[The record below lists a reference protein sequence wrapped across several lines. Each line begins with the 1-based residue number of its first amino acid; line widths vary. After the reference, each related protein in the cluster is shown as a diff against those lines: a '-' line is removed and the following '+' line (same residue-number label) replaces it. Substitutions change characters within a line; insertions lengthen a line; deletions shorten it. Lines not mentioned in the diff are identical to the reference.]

1 MSDRGRAFCGALA
14 LAGLILAVPASA
26 EALPSFDLRDT
37 PIAAVGWSGFTDIP
51 FILESLSALLLA
63 TVLGA
68 LIGFHPM
75 TPRTVDT
82 LEEADLP
89 KIYIL
94 YAVVGAVIGAIVLR
108 YGAGVGFVVF
118 GIGGLMRFRTNTS
131 SPRDTGRL
139 IIVTLIGLTAG
150 LGLPHF
156 AVIAAVFTYVLLF
169 FFDAHVACRIVVK
182 QIPDGRVS
190 QAADAY
196 RAALTREGCKIL
208 SEHKSFSKERVSFVF
223 RLPRR
228 LPRERLHALLC
239 ELPVEVRGEL
249 DWEVE

>member
-1 MSDRGRAFCGALA
+1 MNDRGRAFYGALGLTA
-14 LAGLILAVPASA
+14 LTLAAPASA
-26 EALPSFDLRDT
+26 QSLPSLELSD
-37 PIAAVGWSGFTDIP
+37 AHMAVIGWSGFTDIP
-51 FILESLSALLLA
+51 FILRSLSALVLA
-63 TVLGA
+63 TLLGA

-94 YAVVGAVIGAIVLR
+94 YAVVGAIIGAIVLR
-108 YGAGVGFVVF
+108 YGAAVGFVVF

-150 LGLPHF
+150 LDLPHF
-156 AVIAAVFTYVLLF
+156 AVIAAVFTYALIF
-169 FFDAHVACRIVVK
+169 FFDAHVACRIVIK
-182 QIPDGRVS
+182 QIPEGRVA

-208 SEHKSFSKERVSFVF
+208 SEHKSFSKERVTFVF

-228 LPRERLHALLC
+228 LSREHLHAQLC
-239 ELPVEVRGEL
+239 SLPPEIRGEL
-249 DWEVE
+249 DWQVE

>member
-1 MSDRGRAFCGALA
+1 MNDRGGALYVALA
-14 LAGLILAVPASA
+14 LTALLAAPASA
-26 EALPSFDLRDT
+26 QALPSLDLSD
-37 PIAAVGWSGFTDIP
+37 AHMAVIGWSGFSDIP
-51 FILESLSALLLA
+51 FISKSLSALVLA

-89 KIYIL
+89 KIFIL
-94 YAVVGAVIGAIVLR
+94 YAVVGAVIGVIVLR
-108 YGAGVGFVVF
+108 YGTVVGFVVF
-118 GIGGLMRFRTNTS
+118 GLGGLMRFRTNTS

-156 AVIAAVFTYVLLF
+156 AVIAAVFTYLLIF
-169 FFDAHVACRIVVK
+169 FFDAHVACRIVIK
-182 QIPDGRVS
+182 QIPEGRVA
-190 QAADAY
+190 QAADTY
-196 RAALTREGCKIL
+196 RAALNREGCKIL
-208 SEHKSFSKERVSFVF
+208 SEHKSFSKERVTFVF
-223 RLPRR
+223 RLPRKVSR
-228 LPRERLHALLC
+228 ENLHTQLCNLPI
-239 ELPVEVRGEL
+239 EVRGEL